1 MCSNSDL
8 CFGEIGYLISNK
20 EKSLEALLT
29 SYPSRGSLLAR
40 TQVSISL
47 RAKSYILL
55 ATSYYEYPPD
65 PID

>member
-40 TQVSISL
+40 TQVSIISL
-47 RAKSYILL
+47 RAKSYG
-55 ATSYYEYPPD
+55 TYY
-65 PID
+65 